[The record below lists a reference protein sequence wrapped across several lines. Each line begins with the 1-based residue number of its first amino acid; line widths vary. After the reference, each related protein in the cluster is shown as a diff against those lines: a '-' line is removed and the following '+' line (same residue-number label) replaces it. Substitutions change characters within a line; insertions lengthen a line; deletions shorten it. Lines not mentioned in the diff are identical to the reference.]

1 MNGLESIRYRSFQLR
16 EKLALI
22 TGASGGIGRAL
33 SLGFAEAGARL
44 ALVTRRSSNLDE
56 LRKALPDS
64 TEVEVYEIDLSAGA
78 ATSRLIADVVARQD
92 ALDILINCA
101 GVPLTKDAIDVS
113 EEDWNAVVDVN
124 LKSLYFLCTAAGS
137 IMAGRRY
144 GKIINLSST
153 YATTTAP
160 GKSLYALTKAA
171 VEHLT
176 RSLAVEWADKGIRVN
191 ALAPC
196 LTETPTRSYLL
207 DDPARLSNAVARIP
221 LGRLARPDDLVGP
234 ALFLAS
240 EASDFVTG
248 HSLRVD
254 GGWTANG

>member
-1 MNGLESIRYRSFQLR
+1 MNGLESIRCRSFQLR

-64 TEVEVYEIDLSAGA
+64 TEVEVYEVDLSAGA
-78 ATSRLIADVVARQD
+78 ATSRLIAEVVARQD

-124 LKSLYFLCTAAGS
+124 LKSLSCARPPVRSWPGEDTE
-137 IMAGRRY
+137 R
-144 GKIINLSST
+144 LSTSVPHT
-153 YATTTAP
+153 LRPRHRARAC
-160 GKSLYALTKAA
+160 
-171 VEHLT
+171 T
-176 RSLAVEWADKGIRVN
+176 RSRRQRWS
-191 ALAPC
+191 
-196 LTETPTRSYLL
+196 T
-207 DDPARLSNAVARIP
+207 
-221 LGRLARPDDLVGP
+221 
-234 ALFLAS
+234 
-240 EASDFVTG
+240 
-248 HSLRVD
+248 
-254 GGWTANG
+254 